1 MNQSRIRWA
10 SAIAT
15 LVMFSAGA
23 LRLQAQSV
31 EDRIN
36 GLLSQMTLDEKL
48 GLVHG
53 DSQFATAGIP
63 RLGIPRLW
71 MSDGPEGVR
80 EEIEPNGWRPAGRTD
95 DFSTWMPANLG
106 LAATF
111 DPDLAKEYGAVIGQ
125 EAKARGKHIM
135 LGPSLNIQRT
145 PLNGRNFEY
154 LGEDPWLTS
163 RMAVGFIHGEQGQG
177 IASCAKHFAANN
189 QETERGTIDVEMDER
204 TLREIYLPAFRASV
218 QEGGVLCV
226 MGAYNKFRG
235 QHCCENDYLL
245 NKILK
250 DEWGF
255 KGMVISD
262 WGGAHDT
269 KEAALNGLDLEMGTR
284 GPYEDDYLANP
295 FRDAIEQGKIPIS
308 VLDDK
313 VRRHLRVMAA
323 IGLLD
328 GDDWSAGGKLDTPR
342 HQATAR
348 DIEEEAMVLLK
359 NSGNLLPLNSAKINS
374 IAVIGE
380 NAERRFAHAGGSAEI
395 KSLYEVPGL
404 QGIVQR
410 AGPNVTVSF
419 SMGYSRQQNDGRMIA
434 SAVAAAKAAD
444 VAIVFAGLPHDWN
457 FDSEGS
463 DRHDLKLP
471 FGQDE
476 LIRQVAEANPKT
488 IVVLIDGGAV
498 EMPWLDS
505 VGAVVEAWYPGMEGG
520 NAIADVLFGDV
531 NPSGKLPCTFPKQL
545 SDSPAHAMGTYPGK
559 NGVEHFNEGLFVGY
573 RWFDAKNIEP
583 LFPFGFGLSY
593 THFDYSNL
601 ELFPQDGS
609 DGNEVWMK
617 CTVANTGSCEGTE
630 VVQLYVS
637 QAHPSLP
644 RPPKELKGFA
654 RIKLEAGQ
662 KGDVWIPLTHSAFAF
677 YDPARAG
684 WVAEKDDFT
693 IQVGSSSRDI
703 RLTKTWSRP
712 ETTVETTPATTPKT
726 TPGTTV
732 AK

>member
-1 MNQSRIRWA
+1 MNQSCFRRPVIVAALCLLFTSAPRIH
-10 SAIAT
+10 
-15 LVMFSAGA
+15 
-23 LRLQAQSV
+23 AQST
-31 EDRIN
+31 DGRIEQ
-36 GLLSQMTLDEKL
+36 LISQMTLEEKI

-53 DSQFATAGIP
+53 DSRFATAGVP

-71 MSDGPEGVR
+71 MSDGPNGVR
-80 EEIEPNGWRPAGRTD
+80 EEIESDGWRPAGRTD
-95 DFSTWMPANLG
+95 DFSSWMPANLG
-106 LAATF
+106 LAASF
-111 DPDLAKEYGAVIGQ
+111 DPDLARAYGAVIGQ

-154 LGEDPWLTS
+154 LGEDPWLAS
-163 RMAVGFIHGEQGQG
+163 RIAVGFIRGEQGEG

-189 QETERGTIDVEMDER
+189 QEMDRGTIDVEMDER

-218 QEGGVLCV
+218 QEAGVLCV
-226 MGAYNKFRG
+226 MGAYNQFRG

-250 DEWGF
+250 GEWGF
-255 KGMVISD
+255 KGLVISD
-262 WGGAHDT
+262 WGGAHNT
-269 KEAALNGLDLEMGTR
+269 KEAALNGLDLEMGTN
-284 GPYEDDYLANP
+284 GPYENYYLANP
-295 FRDAIEQGKIPIS
+295 FRDAIKKGEIPES

-313 VRRHLRVMAA
+313 VRRHLYVMQG

-328 GDDWSAGGKLDTPR
+328 GGTWGGSGSLNTAA

-348 DIEEEAMVLLK
+348 EVEEEAMVLLK
-359 NSGNLLPLNSAKINS
+359 NEANILPLDSTKINS

-380 NAERRFAHAGGSAEI
+380 NAARRFAYGGGSAGI
-395 KSLYEVPGL
+395 KSFYEVSGL

-410 AGPNVTVSF
+410 AGGNVSVNF
-419 SMGYSRQQNDGRMIA
+419 AMGYSRNRHDEQIIA
-434 SAVAAAKAAD
+434 RAVAAAKASD
-444 VAIVFAGLPHDWN
+444 VAVIYAGLPHDWYY
-457 FDSEGS
+457 DTEGS
-463 DRHDLKLP
+463 DRHDLELP

-476 LIRQVAEANPKT
+476 LIRRVAAANPKT

-498 EMPWLDS
+498 EMPWLDQ
-505 VGAVVEAWYPGMEGG
+505 VGAVLQAWYPGMEGG

-545 SDSPAHAMGTYPGK
+545 SDSPAHAMGDYPGK
-559 NGVEHFNEGLFVGY
+559 NGVEHYNEGLLVGY
-573 RWFDAKNIEP
+573 RWFDAKDIEP

-609 DGNEVWMK
+609 NQQEVWAK
-617 CTVANTGSCEGTE
+617 CSVANTGACAGTE
-630 VVQLYVS
+630 VVELYVS

-654 RIKLEAGQ
+654 RIKLEAGER
-662 KGDVWIPLTHSAFAF
+662 GDVWIPLDRSAFAF
-677 YDPARAG
+677 YDPARGG

-693 IQVGSSSRDI
+693 IQVGGSSRDI
-703 RLTKTWSRP
+703 RLTKTWSRS
-712 ETTVETTPATTPKT
+712 ETTVEK
-726 TPGTTV
+726 
-732 AK
+732 

>member
-1 MNQSRIRWA
+1 MNQSRFRWA
-10 SAIAT
+10 AAIA
-15 LVMFSAGA
+15 A
-23 LRLQAQSV
+23 LALFFARAPQIRAQSV
-31 EDRIN
+31 ENHIDQ
-36 GLLSQMTLDEKL
+36 LVSQMTLEEKL
-48 GLVHG
+48 GLVHA
-53 DSQFATAGIP
+53 DSKFATAGVP

-80 EEIEPNGWRPAGRTD
+80 EEIEANGWRPAGRTD
-95 DFSTWMPANLG
+95 DYSTWLPADLG

-111 DPDLAKEYGAVIGQ
+111 DPDLARDYGAVIGQ

-154 LGEDPWLTS
+154 MGEDPWLTS
-163 RMAVGFIHGEQGQG
+163 RMAVGFIRGEQAQG
-177 IASCAKHFAANN
+177 VASCAKHFAANN
-189 QETERGTIDVEMDER
+189 QETDRGTIDVEMDER

-218 QEGGVLCV
+218 QEAGVLCV
-226 MGAYNKFRG
+226 MGAYNQFRG

-250 DEWGF
+250 GEWGF

-269 KEAALNGLDLEMGTR
+269 KKAALNGLDLEMGTF
-284 GPYEDDYLANP
+284 GPYENYFLANP
-295 FRDAIEQGKIPIS
+295 FRDMIQKGEIPES

-328 GDDWSAGGKLDTPR
+328 SGSWSDGGSLDTPR

-348 DIEEEAMVLLK
+348 DIEEEGMVLLK
-359 NSGNLLPLNSAKINS
+359 NEGNLLPLDSVKINS

-395 KSLYEVPGL
+395 KTLYEIPAL

-410 AGPNVTVSF
+410 AGVNANVSF
-419 SMGYSRQQNDGRMIA
+419 SMGYSRQQNDEQMVAR
-434 SAVAAAKAAD
+434 AVAAAKAAD
-444 VAIVFAGLPHDWN
+444 VAVVFAGLPHDWYY
-457 FDSEGS
+457 DTEGS

-476 LIRQVAEANPKT
+476 LIRRVAEANPKT

-498 EMPWLDS
+498 EMPWLDQ

-520 NAIADVLFGDV
+520 NAIAGVLFGDV

-545 SDSPAHAMGTYPGK
+545 SDSPAHALGNFPGK
-559 NGVEHFNEGLFVGY
+559 KGVERYDEGLLVGY
-573 RWFDAKNIEP
+573 RWFDAKDIEP

-609 DGNEVWMK
+609 NNAEVWVK
-617 CTVANTGSCEGTE
+617 CSVANTGSCAGAE

-654 RIKLEAGQ
+654 RIKLEAGEH
-662 KGDVWIPLTHSAFAF
+662 GDVWIPLDRTAFAF
-677 YDPARAG
+677 YDPAHGG

-703 RLTKTWSRP
+703 RLTKTWTRA
-712 ETTVETTPATTPKT
+712 ETTVQK
-726 TPGTTV
+726 
-732 AK
+732 

>member
-1 MNQSRIRWA
+1 MNQSRFWWA
-10 SAIAT
+10 PAIA
-15 LVMFSAGA
+15 A
-23 LRLQAQSV
+23 LALFFNHASLIRAQSV
-31 EDRIN
+31 ENRIDQ
-36 GLLSQMTLDEKL
+36 LLSQMTLEEKL
-48 GLVHG
+48 GLVHA
-53 DSQFATAGIP
+53 DSKFATAGVP
-63 RLGIPRLW
+63 RLGILRLW

-80 EEIEPNGWRPAGRTD
+80 EEIEANSWRPAGRTD
-95 DFSTWMPANLG
+95 DYSTWLPADLG

-111 DPDLAKEYGAVIGQ
+111 DPDLARDYGAVIGQ

-154 LGEDPWLTS
+154 MGEDPWLTS
-163 RMAVGFIHGEQGQG
+163 RMAVGFIRGEQAQG

-189 QETERGTIDVEMDER
+189 QETDRGTIDVEMDER

-218 QEGGVLCV
+218 QEAGVLCV
-226 MGAYNKFRG
+226 MGAYNQFRG

-250 DEWGF
+250 GEWGF

-269 KEAALNGLDLEMGTR
+269 KKAALNGLDLEMGTY
-284 GPYEDDYLANP
+284 GPYENYFLANP
-295 FRDAIEQGKIPIS
+295 FRDMIKSGEIPES

-328 GDDWSAGGKLDTPR
+328 GGSWSEGGALDTPQ

-348 DIEEEAMVLLK
+348 DIEEEGMVLLK
-359 NSGNLLPLNSAKINS
+359 NEGNLLPLDSVKTSS

-395 KSLYEVPGL
+395 KTLYEIPAL

-410 AGPNVTVSF
+410 AGVNANVSF
-419 SMGYSRQQNDGRMIA
+419 SMGYSRTGNDEQMVAR
-434 SAVAAAKAAD
+434 AVAAAKAAD
-444 VAIVFAGLPHDWN
+444 VAVIFAGLPHDWYY
-457 FDSEGS
+457 DTEGS

-471 FGQDE
+471 YGQDE
-476 LIRQVAEANPKT
+476 LIRRVAEANPKT

-498 EMPWLDS
+498 EMPWLDQ

-545 SDSPAHAMGTYPGK
+545 SDSPAHAMGNFPGK
-559 NGVEHFNEGLFVGY
+559 KGVEQYDEGLLVGY

-593 THFDYSNL
+593 THFDYSSL

-609 DGNEVWMK
+609 NGTEVWVK
-617 CTVANTGSCEGTE
+617 CNVANTGSCAGAE

-637 QAHPSLP
+637 QAHPSLS

-654 RIKLEAGQ
+654 RIKLEAGEH
-662 KGDVWIPLTHSAFAF
+662 GDVWIPLDHSAFAF
-677 YDPARAG
+677 YDPARGG

-693 IQVGSSSRDI
+693 IAVGSSSRDI
-703 RLTKTWSRP
+703 RLTKTWARAQAS
-712 ETTVETTPATTPKT
+712 VEN
-726 TPGTTV
+726 
-732 AK
+732 

>member
-1 MNQSRIRWA
+1 MNQSRFWWA
-10 SAIAT
+10 PAIAA
-15 LVMFSAGA
+15 LALFFSRAP
-23 LRLQAQSV
+23 LIRAQSV
-31 EDRIN
+31 ENRIDQ
-36 GLLSQMTLDEKL
+36 LLSQMTLEEKL

-53 DSQFATAGIP
+53 DSKFATAGVP

-80 EEIEPNGWRPAGRTD
+80 EEIEANGWRPAGRTD
-95 DFSTWMPANLG
+95 DYSTWLPADLG

-111 DPDLAKEYGAVIGQ
+111 DPDLARDYGAVIGQ

-154 LGEDPWLTS
+154 MGEDPWLTS
-163 RMAVGFIHGEQGQG
+163 RMAVDFIRGEQSQG
-177 IASCAKHFAANN
+177 VASCAKHFAANN
-189 QETERGTIDVEMDER
+189 QETDRGTIDVEMDER
-204 TLREIYLPAFRASV
+204 ALREIYLPAFRASV
-218 QEGGVLCV
+218 QEADVLCV
-226 MGAYNKFRG
+226 MGAYNEFRG

-250 DEWGF
+250 GEWGF
-255 KGMVISD
+255 KGIVISD
-262 WGGAHDT
+262 WGGAHNT
-269 KEAALNGLDLEMGTR
+269 KKAALNGLDLEMGTN
-284 GPYEDDYLANP
+284 GPYENYFLANP
-295 FRDAIEQGKIPIS
+295 LRDAIKKGEIPVS

-328 GDDWSAGGKLDTPR
+328 GGSWSVGGALDTPQ

-348 DIEEEAMVLLK
+348 EIEEEGMVLLK
-359 NSGNLLPLNSAKINS
+359 NEGNLLPLDSVKISS

-395 KSLYEVPGL
+395 KTLYEIPAL

-410 AGPNVTVSF
+410 AGANVNVSF
-419 SMGYSRQQNDGRMIA
+419 SMGYSRKQNDEQMIA
-434 SAVAAAKAAD
+434 RAVAAAKAAE
-444 VAIVFAGLPHDWN
+444 VAVIFAGLPHDWYY
-457 FDSEGS
+457 DTEGS

-476 LIRQVAEANPKT
+476 LIRRVAEANPKT

-498 EMPWLDS
+498 EMPWLDQ

-545 SDSPAHAMGTYPGK
+545 SDSPAHAMGNFPGK
-559 NGVEHFNEGLFVGY
+559 RGVERYDEGLLVGY

-609 DGNEVWMK
+609 NSTEVWVK
-617 CTVANTGSCEGTE
+617 CNVANTGSCAGAE

-654 RIKLEAGQ
+654 RIKLEAGEH
-662 KGDVWIPLTHSAFAF
+662 GDVWIPLDRSAFAF
-677 YDPARAG
+677 YDPARGG

-693 IQVGSSSRDI
+693 IAVGSSSRDI
-703 RLTKTWSRP
+703 RLTKTWARAQTS
-712 ETTVETTPATTPKT
+712 VEN
-726 TPGTTV
+726 
-732 AK
+732 

>member
-1 MNQSRIRWA
+1 MNQIRFRWA
-10 SAIAT
+10 PAIA
-15 LVMFSAGA
+15 A
-23 LRLQAQSV
+23 LAIFFTRALPLQAQSV
-31 EDRIN
+31 ENRIDQ
-36 GLLSQMTLDEKL
+36 LVSQMTLDEKI

-53 DSQFATAGIP
+53 DSKFATAGVP

-80 EEIEPNGWRPAGRTD
+80 EEIEPNGWRPATRTD
-95 DFSTWMPANLG
+95 DFSTWMPADLG
-106 LAATF
+106 LAASF
-111 DPDLAKEYGAVIGQ
+111 DPDLAREYGAVIGQ

-154 LGEDPWLTS
+154 MGEDPWLTS
-163 RMAVGFIHGEQGQG
+163 RMAVGFIRGEQGQG
-177 IASCAKHFAANN
+177 ISSCAKHFAANN

-204 TLREIYLPAFRASV
+204 ALREIYLPAFRASV
-218 QEGGVLCV
+218 QEAGVLCV

-250 DEWGF
+250 GEWGF
-255 KGMVISD
+255 KGIVMSD

-269 KEAALNGLDLEMGTR
+269 KEAALNGLDLEMGSR
-284 GPYEDDYLANP
+284 GPYEDYFLANP
-295 FRDAIEQGKIPIS
+295 FRDALEKGQIPMS

-323 IGLLD
+323 IGFLD
-328 GDDWSAGGKLDTPR
+328 GGDWSQGGSLDTPK

-348 DIEEEAMVLLK
+348 EVEEEAIVLLK
-359 NSGNLLPLNSAKINS
+359 NSDNLLPLNSAKISS

-395 KSLYEVPGL
+395 KSLYEIPGL

-410 AGPNVTVSF
+410 AGPNVNVSF
-419 SMGYSRQQNDGRMIA
+419 SMGYSRQQNDDRMIDR
-434 SAVAAAKAAD
+434 AVTAAKAAD
-444 VAIVFAGLPHDWN
+444 VAVIFAGLPHDWN
-457 FDSEGS
+457 FDTEGS
-463 DRHDLKLP
+463 DRRDLKLP

-476 LIRQVAEANPKT
+476 LIRRVAEANPKT

-498 EMPWLDS
+498 EMPWLDR
-505 VGAVVEAWYPGMEGG
+505 VGSVVEAWYPGLEGG

-531 NPSGKLPCTFPKQL
+531 NPSGKLPFTFPKQL
-545 SDSPAHAMGTYPGK
+545 SDSPAHALGNFPGK
-559 NGVEHFNEGLFVGY
+559 NGVVKYDEGILIGY

-609 DGNEVWMK
+609 NGLELWAK
-617 CTVANTGSCEGTE
+617 CNLANTGSCAGSE

-662 KGDVWIPLTHSAFAF
+662 HGDVWIPLDRSAFAF
-677 YDPARAG
+677 YDPSRAG

-693 IQVGSSSRDI
+693 IEVGSSSRDI

-712 ETTVETTPATTPKT
+712 ETSLEK
-726 TPGTTV
+726 
-732 AK
+732 

>member
-1 MNQSRIRWA
+1 MNQPGFRWTP
-10 SAIAT
+10 AIA
-15 LVMFSAGA
+15 A
-23 LRLQAQSV
+23 LAMLFTCAPLIHAQSV
-31 EDRIN
+31 ENRIDQ
-36 GLLSQMTLDEKL
+36 LLSQMTLEEKIA
-48 GLVHG
+48 LVHG
-53 DSQFATAGIP
+53 DSRFATAGVP

-71 MSDGPEGVR
+71 MSDGPQGVR
-80 EEIEPNGWRPAGRTD
+80 EDVEANDWRPAGRND
-95 DFSTWMPANLG
+95 DFSTWLPADLS

-111 DPDLAKEYGAVIGQ
+111 DPDLAHEYGAVIGQ

-154 LGEDPWLTS
+154 MGEDPWLTS
-163 RMAVGFIHGEQGQG
+163 RMAVGFIRGEQGEG
-177 IASCAKHFAANN
+177 VASCAKHFAANN
-189 QETERGTIDVEMDER
+189 QETDRGTIDVEMDER

-218 QEGGVLCV
+218 QEAGVLCI

-250 DEWGF
+250 GEWGF
-255 KGMVISD
+255 QGMVISD

-269 KEAALNGLDLEMGTR
+269 KQAAMNGLDLEMGTR
-284 GPYEDDYLANP
+284 GPYEDYFLANP
-295 FRDAIEQGKIPIS
+295 LLNAIEKGEIPQS

-328 GDDWSAGGKLDTPR
+328 NPAWGNGGALNAPR

-348 DIEEEAMVLLK
+348 EVEEEGIVLLK
-359 NSGNLLPLNSAKINS
+359 NEGNLLPLNSAKISS

-395 KSLYEVPGL
+395 KAIYEIPGL

-410 AGPNVTVSF
+410 AGANVNVTF
-419 SMGYSRQQNDGRMIA
+419 SMGYSRRQNDEQRVA
-434 SAVAAAKAAD
+434 RAVAAAKAAD
-444 VAIVFAGLPHDWN
+444 VAVIFAGLPHDWYY
-457 FDSEGS
+457 DTEGS

-476 LIRQVAEANPKT
+476 LIRRVAEANPRT
-488 IVVLIDGGAV
+488 IVLLIDGGAV
-498 EMPWLDS
+498 EMPWLDR
-505 VGAVVEAWYPGMEGG
+505 VAAVVEAWYPGMEGG
-520 NAIADVLFGDV
+520 NAIAGVLFGDV
-531 NPSGKLPCTFPKQL
+531 NPSGKLPCTFPKRL
-545 SDSPAHAMGTYPGK
+545 NDSPPHAMGNFPGNK
-559 NGVEHFNEGLFVGY
+559 GVERYGEGLLVGY
-573 RWFDAKNIEP
+573 RWFDAKDIEP

-601 ELFPQDGS
+601 QLFPQDGS
-609 DGNEVWMK
+609 NNRELWVK
-617 CTVANTGSCEGTE
+617 CNVSNTGPCAGAE

-637 QAHPSLP
+637 QAHPGLP

-654 RIKLEAGQ
+654 RIRLDAGEH
-662 KGDVWIPLTHSAFAF
+662 GVVWIPLDRRAFAF
-677 YDPARAG
+677 YDPARG

-693 IQVGSSSRDI
+693 IEVGSSSRDI
-703 RLTKTWSRP
+703 RLKKTWSRA
-712 ETTVETTPATTPKT
+712 ETWVEK
-726 TPGTTV
+726 
-732 AK
+732 